1 MKPRKFDA
9 LRDQETVFCF
19 LVNCSVVGDKVQ
31 CGAAWF
37 RGGIS
42 GELKLF
48 DIYNSEVLKIFIPPQ
63 IQNIATFAVLTPVAP
78 LDYLELEI
86 IN

>member
-1 MKPRKFDA
+1 MKTRKIDA
-9 LRDQETVFCF
+9 LHDQENVFCY
-19 LVNCSVVGDKVQ
+19 LVNCTITTDKVQ

-42 GELKLF
+42 GQLKLF
-48 DIYNSEVLKIFIPPQ
+48 DIYNSEALTIIIPPQ
-63 IQNIATFAVLTPVAP
+63 IRNIATFALLTPMAP